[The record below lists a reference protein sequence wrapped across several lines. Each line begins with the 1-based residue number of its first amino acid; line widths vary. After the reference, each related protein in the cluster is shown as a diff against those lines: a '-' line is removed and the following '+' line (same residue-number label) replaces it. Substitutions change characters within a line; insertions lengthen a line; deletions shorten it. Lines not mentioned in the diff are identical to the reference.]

1 MQSRRVIGVSLPL
14 SMSDGVSEEPRY
26 RGPAFFSMGFR
37 PFFLSAALFAG
48 VAIPAWI
55 AMLAGAQAVNGLYPP
70 RVWHIHEMVFG
81 FVPAVIMGFMLTAIP
96 NWTDRPPI
104 RGVELAGLW
113 SLWLAGRLAIA
124 VPGLAPSVSAMI
136 DCAFL
141 AVAAGLIWRE
151 IASAKS
157 WKHVPMGVLV
167 SLYALAN
174 MLFHVLMLNEQAVD
188 LPPRIGLGV
197 ILVLL
202 TVIGGRIIPNFTEEF
217 FEMRGR
223 PERPA
228 EFSRYDAAS
237 ILLVVF
243 SVITWMVQP
252 WGMVTGCVFL
262 LAGVVNAGRVIRWRG
277 WLTWAEPL
285 VLVLHVGYSWVVAAL
300 LLFGGA
306 LLGVGLSP
314 ADALHALTTGAIG
327 VMTLGVMTRAS
338 LGHTGRERHAGPL
351 TVAIYIMVFLG
362 ALIRVFGP
370 ATGLTSH
377 LVMGLAAV
385 SWSGAYLLF
394 AFSYGPILLR
404 PSLDE

>member
-1 MQSRRVIGVSLPL
+1 
-14 SMSDGVSEEPRY
+14 MSDAVTQETRY
-26 RGPAFFSMGFR
+26 RGPALFSMGFR

-48 VAIPAWI
+48 IAIPAWI
-55 AMLAGAQAVNGLYPP
+55 VMLAGAGGGTVLYPP

-81 FVPAVIMGFMLTAIP
+81 FLPAVIMGFMLTAIP

-113 SLWLAGRLAIA
+113 SLWLAGRVAIA
-124 VPGLAPSVSAMI
+124 IPGLAPSLSAI
-136 DCAFL
+136 VDSAFL
-141 AVAAGLIWRE
+141 VAAAGLIWRE
-151 IASAKS
+151 IAAVQS
-157 WKHVPMGVLV
+157 WRHAPMGVLI

-174 MLFHVLMLNEQAVD
+174 MLFHVLMLNDQAID

-228 EFSRYDAAS
+228 EFSRYDMVS
-237 ILLVVF
+237 IVLVVL
-243 SVITWMVQP
+243 SVIAWMVQP
-252 WGMVTGCVFL
+252 WSVVTGCLFL
-262 LAGVVNAGRVIRWRG
+262 LAGVANAGRLIRWRG

-306 LLGVGLSP
+306 LLGIGLTP
-314 ADALHALTTGAIG
+314 PDALHALTTGAIG

-351 TVAIYIMVFLG
+351 TVTIYIMVFLG
-362 ALIRVFGP
+362 ALVRVFGP

-377 LVMGLAAV
+377 LVMGLAAA
-385 SWSGAYLLF
+385 SWSGAYILF

-404 PSLDE
+404 RSLDE

>member
-1 MQSRRVIGVSLPL
+1 
-14 SMSDGVSEEPRY
+14 MSNVVNEEARY
-26 RGPAFFSMGFR
+26 RGPALFSMGFR

-48 VAIPAWI
+48 VAIPVWI
-55 AMLAGAQAVNGLYPP
+55 MMLAGVGTEQLLYPP

-81 FVPAVIMGFMLTAIP
+81 FLPAVIMGFMLTAIP

-104 RGVELAGLW
+104 RGIELAGLW

-124 VPGLAPSVSAMI
+124 VPGVASSVAAI
-136 DCAFL
+136 VDCAFL
-141 AVAAGLIWRE
+141 IAAAGLIWRE
-151 IASAKS
+151 IAAVKS
-157 WKHVPMGVLV
+157 WRHAPMGVLV
-167 SLYALAN
+167 SLYALGN
-174 MLFHVLMLNEQAVD
+174 ILFHVMTLSDQVAD
-188 LPPRIGLGV
+188 LSPRIGLGV

-202 TVIGGRIIPNFTEEF
+202 TIIGGRVVPNFTEEF
-217 FEMRGR
+217 FEVRGR

-228 EFSRYDAAS
+228 EFAPYDKAS
-237 ILLVVF
+237 IVLVVV

-252 WGMVTGCVFL
+252 WGMVTGCLFL
-262 LAGVVNAGRVIRWRG
+262 LAGVVNAGRLIRWRG
-277 WLTWAEPL
+277 WHTWPEPL
-285 VLVLHVGYSWVVAAL
+285 VLVLHVGYAWVAAAL
-300 LLFGGA
+300 LLFGGS
-306 LLGVGLSP
+306 LLGVGLAP

-351 TVAIYIMVFLG
+351 TVTIYLLAFLG
-362 ALIRVFGP
+362 ALVRVFGP
-370 ATGLTSH
+370 ATGLTNH